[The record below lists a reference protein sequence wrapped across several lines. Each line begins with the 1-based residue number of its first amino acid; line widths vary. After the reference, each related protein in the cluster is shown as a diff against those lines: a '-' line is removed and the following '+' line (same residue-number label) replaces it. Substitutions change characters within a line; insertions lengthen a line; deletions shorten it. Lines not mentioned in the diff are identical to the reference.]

1 MTYVKWSTAY
11 NFNLQRDVDINEVMN
26 LRRLHGRNDPRAGAL
41 WCHKNCHDTET
52 GSKLSSRKA
61 AVSRETGLIT
71 KRAHFAQW
79 KSEHSNKGSSC
90 EVYSL
95 AKSKRESMDYANY
108 YKQFEAYLNTLLGQ
122 QDPYFISSFEK
133 FESQGLPDFRIQ
145 HSTIFNDK
153 IDKTEIHIVDENKR
167 KQRLFPVS
175 KIEQGTF
182 VIVIHIS
189 EYLPQQLADFE
200 VGGIEHFRV
209 KWDLCISMLEDLI
222 KKEMLLAEE
231 EKNKAM
237 AQKLLEKRKE
247 ESNRIKSEL
256 VAYITDASENLL
268 NTVNSIFD
276 EQDSIIV
283 AKKYMAN
290 KGKDLITAKKW
301 DKIISQVETLID
313 RYYSMKIICREEQN
327 SNDNTNKTSS
337 SIHSIISTH
346 YFGFPSTPEN
356 ADGTELKFPGE
367 IFDEL
372 INFLDKEYHEFPKGE
387 DEETSDWNKIIKQ
400 FEHSLGVL
408 ANDERNQMLSF
419 LNELKQVSIED
430 IEQFRKKHD
439 PSSIVWKTIQL
450 VIQRKAYFSGWIK
463 IFDDTIHHKGPSK
476 KGHPLAVERLEKCK
490 SFLNHKSHDE
500 YVQLFFEGKMTEL
513 DFIEKFVDK
522 DIFDGIE
529 QGFNMLRINY
539 SEWQKL
545 TSDEKKELHWGDEN
559 TEPTFY
565 DRVL

>member
-1 MTYVKWSTAY
+1 MKWSTAY
-11 NFNLQRDVDINEVMN
+11 NFNLQRDVDIDEVME

-61 AVSRETGLIT
+61 AISRETGSIT

-108 YKQFEAYLNTLLGQ
+108 YKQFESYLDTLVNQ
-122 QDPYFISSFEK
+122 KEPYFISGFDK
-133 FESQGLPDFRIQ
+133 FDSEGLPDFRVQ

-153 IDKTEIHIVDENKR
+153 ISKTEIHIIDENKR
-167 KQRLFPVS
+167 KKRRLPVS
-175 KIEQGTF
+175 KIERDTF

-189 EYLPQQLADFE
+189 EYTPKQLADFE

-209 KWDLCISMLEDLI
+209 KWDYCIKMLEDLI
-222 KKEMLLAEE
+222 KREMLLAEDA
-231 EKNKAM
+231 KNKAI
-237 AQKLLEKRKE
+237 AQEMFEKRKE
-247 ESNRIKSEL
+247 ESNRIKSEIK
-256 VAYITDASENLL
+256 VYISDASDNLL

-290 KGKDLITAKKW
+290 KGKDLITTKKW
-301 DKIISQVETLID
+301 DKIIRQVGTLIG
-313 RYYSMKIICREEQN
+313 RYYSMKIICREKQN
-327 SNDNTNKTSS
+327 FNDSTNKTAS
-337 SIHSIISTH
+337 SIHSVISTH
-346 YFGFPSTPEN
+346 YAGFPSAPEN
-356 ADGTELKFPGE
+356 ADGKGSKFPGE

-372 INFLDKEYHEFPKGE
+372 INFLDKEYHEFPKGD
-387 DEETSDWNKIIKQ
+387 DEKISDWNNIIKQ
-400 FEHSLGVL
+400 FELSLGEL

-430 IEQFRKKHD
+430 TEQFRKNHD
-439 PSSIVWKTIQL
+439 PNSIVQKTIQL
-450 VIQRKAYFSGWIK
+450 VEQRKAYFSGWIK
-463 IFDDTIHHKGPSK
+463 IFDDTIHPKGPSK
-476 KGHPLAVERLEKCK
+476 RGQPLAVKRLEKCN

-500 YVQLFFEGKMTEL
+500 YVQLFFEGKMTES

-529 QGFNMLRINY
+529 QGFNMLRINN

-545 TSDEKKELHWGDEN
+545 TSDEKKKLHWDDEN
-559 TEPTFY
+559 TESTFS
-565 DRVL
+565 DRIL